1 MVDSAGNAGDLGLI
15 FELRRSPCEG
25 TGSPLQYSCLGHPMD
40 RGFWQATVC
49 RVARV
54 RYNLTTKQ
62 QQHGGSQLP
71 LGTEPA
77 PRALEGN
84 PTTGTPEKKF
94 LECFQEFHFSFS
106 FGILSIILRIFK
118 VVAAGNLLHNDLVGH
133 YLASSSTAAI
143 LQTSITSHEH
153 VLIFIIKPVYK
164 TTKRKMAN
172 RRKWLFA
179 LTQVFTISNTLPPC

>member
-1 MVDSAGNAGDLGLI
+1 MQETWVWSLSWEDPLAKELAVHSSILAWAIPWTEDSGRL
-15 FELRRSPCEG
+15 
-25 TGSPLQYSCLGHPMD
+25 H
-40 RGFWQATVC
+40 TVC